1 MLRHHLPERSPLS
14 STTHRKVS
22 TQDNTAKMQG
32 FNMGRY
38 RPPEDD
44 HPPAKRPRSTAPPT
58 VRFEMPFPIWCSSCP
73 KPTIIGQGVRFNA
86 QKRRAG
92 NYYSTPIWRFTIKHA
107 DCGGEIDIETDPKNT
122 AYVVTRG
129 ARKRETGE
137 EEVKEG
143 DTLVAS
149 AEEREALRQ
158 NAFAGLEKTIEDRE
172 RAAGA
177 VDRLADLEGASAR
190 FWDDPYT
197 KNQALRKTFRKERK
211 RLEKEESAAE
221 DLKGRLGLGIDLLPE
236 TGADALRASLV
247 DFGTTDGEG
256 HNKALARPMFAQS
269 NGKPKSTPSNGAK
282 GKLKSEIL
290 ASKRKESLVSEII
303 GNTRVAQDPFL
314 EGRRVTEPK
323 MGARFAGVKG
333 KQDTGSGPP
342 PEKKTGTAGLVNY
355 DSE

>member
-1 MLRHHLPERSPLS
+1 
-14 STTHRKVS
+14 
-22 TQDNTAKMQG
+22 MQG

-38 RPPEDD
+38 RPPEDEA
-44 HPPAKRPRSTAPPT
+44 PTAKRPRPSVPPT
-58 VRFEMPFPIWCSSCP
+58 VRFEMPFPIWCATCP

-92 NYYSTPIWRFTIKHA
+92 NYHSTPIWRFTLKHA
-107 DCGGEIDIETDPKNT
+107 DCGGEIEIETDPKNT

-137 EEVKEG
+137 DEVKDG
-143 DTLVAS
+143 DMVVAS
-149 AEEREALRQ
+149 GEEREALRQ

-177 VDRLADLEGASAR
+177 VERLDELEGDRAR
-190 FWDDPYT
+190 FWDDPY
-197 KNQALRKTFRKERK
+197 KRNQVLRKTFRRERK
-211 RLEKEESAAE
+211 RLEREEGAAE
-221 DLKGRLGLGIDLLPE
+221 DLNERLGLGIDLLPE

-247 DFGTTDGEG
+247 EFGTTDGEG
-256 HNKALARPMFAQS
+256 KNRALAKPMFAPS
-269 NGKPKSTPSNGAK
+269 SGKPKPTPSKEKK

-314 EGRRVTEPK
+314 EGLRGAEPK
-323 MGARFAGVKG
+323 AGARFAGVRR
-333 KQDTGSGPP
+333 KQDTGSEPP
-342 PEKKTGTAGLVNY
+342 PDKKGGTAGLVNY

>member
-1 MLRHHLPERSPLS
+1 
-14 STTHRKVS
+14 
-22 TQDNTAKMQG
+22 MQG

-44 HPPAKRPRSTAPPT
+44 HPPAKRARPTGPPT
-58 VRFEMPFPIWCSSCP
+58 VRFEMPFPIWCTTCP

-92 NYYSTPIWRFTIKHA
+92 SYYTTPIWRFTLKHA
-107 DCGGEIDIETDPKNT
+107 DCGGEIEIQTDPKNT

-129 ARKRETGE
+129 ARRRETGE
-137 EEVKEG
+137 DEVKEG
-143 DTLVAS
+143 DMRVAS
-149 AEEREALRQ
+149 KEEREALRQ

-172 RAAGA
+172 AAAGA
-177 VDRLADLEGASAR
+177 VDRLDELEGASAR
-190 FWDDPYT
+190 FWDDPYR

-211 RLEKEESAAE
+211 RLEREEGAAE
-221 DLKGRLGLGIDLLPE
+221 DLKGRLGLDIDLLPE

-247 DFGTTDGEG
+247 EFGMTDGEG
-256 HNKALARPMFAQS
+256 KNKALAKPMFAR
-269 NGKPKSTPSNGAK
+269 NDKPKSTPPKEKK

-314 EGRRVTEPK
+314 EGRR
-323 MGARFAGVKG
+323 GAESKAGSRFAGVKG
-333 KQDTGSGPP
+333 KQDTASTPP
-342 PEKKTGTAGLVNY
+342 PEKKATTAGLVNY

>member
-1 MLRHHLPERSPLS
+1 
-14 STTHRKVS
+14 
-22 TQDNTAKMQG
+22 
-32 FNMGRY
+32 MGRY

-44 HPPAKRPRSTAPPT
+44 RPNAKRPRSTAPPT
-58 VRFEMPFPIWCSSCP
+58 VRFEMPFPVWCNSCP

-92 NYYSTPIWRFTIKHA
+92 NYYSTPIWRFTFRHA

-137 EEVKEG
+137 DKVKEG
-143 DTLVAS
+143 DTVVAS
-149 AEEREALRQ
+149 AEERDALRQ
-158 NAFAGLEKTIEDRE
+158 NAFGALEKTIEDRE
-172 RAAGA
+172 RAATA
-177 VDRLADLEGASAR
+177 IDRMAELEDVSAR

-197 KNQALRKTFRKERK
+197 KNQALRKTFREERK
-211 RLEKEESAAE
+211 RLEKEESATE
-221 DLKGRLGLGIDLLPE
+221 DLKERMGLGIDLLPE

-247 DFGTTDGEG
+247 DFGTTDGG
-256 HNKALARPMFAQS
+256 KQNRALARPMFAPS
-269 NGKPKSTPSNGAK
+269 NGKPRSTPSKETK
-282 GKLKSEIL
+282 GKPKSEIL

-314 EGRRVTEPK
+314 EGKKGIEPK
-323 MGARFAGVKG
+323 VGARFAGVRG
-333 KQDTGSGPP
+333 KQDAGGEPP
-342 PEKKTGTAGLVNY
+342 PEKKGGVASLVNY